1 MHPALIDLLGA
12 VADEAR
18 WDASLHGYAASL
30 GADQVGWFV
39 LAILVSVVAFVAISL
54 ITPREDPQRL
64 AEFFARMRRF
74 RRPSLRRPLPVFLTP
89 IKLLCSF

>member
-30 GADQVGWFV
+30 GAEPMNSVTAVG
-39 LAILVSVVAFVAISL
+39 A
-54 ITPREDPQRL
+54 P
-64 AEFFARMRRF
+64 
-74 RRPSLRRPLPVFLTP
+74 
-89 IKLLCSF
+89 

>member
-39 LAILVSVVAFVAISL
+39 LASGPELRGEQHVKQRAIW
-54 ITPREDPQRL
+54 
-64 AEFFARMRRF
+64 
-74 RRPSLRRPLPVFLTP
+74 
-89 IKLLCSF
+89 

>member
-39 LAILVSVVAFVAISL
+39 LASGPEQLVPWGSGPPQQWREQMTHFTGIEPAGGPLARWTSL
-54 ITPREDPQRL
+54 SGT
-64 AEFFARMRRF
+64 
-74 RRPSLRRPLPVFLTP
+74 
-89 IKLLCSF
+89 